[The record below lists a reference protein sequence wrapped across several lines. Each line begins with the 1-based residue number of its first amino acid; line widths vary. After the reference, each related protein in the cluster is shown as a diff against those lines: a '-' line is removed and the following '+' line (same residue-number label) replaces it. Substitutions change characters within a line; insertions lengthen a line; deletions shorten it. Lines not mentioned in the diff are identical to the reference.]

1 MPSRGFQLNWFR
13 LSLLLFGLGFT
24 YFFVHQS
31 FELWT
36 IHQEAVASKL
46 KLEQVKEVHQ
56 SLVDERIRLNSLD
69 YIEKIARDDL
79 GLVKPGEVPYL
90 SSNK

>member
-1 MPSRGFQLNWFR
+1 VPSRNFQLNWFR
-13 LSLLLFGLGFT
+13 LLLLIFGLGFT
-24 YFFVHQS
+24 YLFIHQS
-31 FELWT
+31 CELWA

-46 KLEQVKEVHQ
+46 KFEQVKTVHQ
-56 SLVDERIRLNSLD
+56 SLVEEKIRLNSLD

-90 SSNK
+90 SNNN

>member
-1 MPSRGFQLNWFR
+1 MPAKRFQLNWFR
-13 LSLLLFGLGFT
+13 LALLFFGLGFA

-31 FELWT
+31 FEIWA
-36 IHQEAVASKL
+36 IHQETVASKL
-46 KLEQVKEVHQ
+46 KLEQVQEIQQ
-56 SLVDERIRLNSLD
+56 SLADEKMRLHSLD

-90 SSNK
+90 SNNK

>member
-1 MPSRGFQLNWFR
+1 MSSKNFHLNWFR
-13 LSLLLFGLGFT
+13 FSLLIFGLGFT
-24 YFFVHQS
+24 YFFIHQS
-31 FELWT
+31 YELWV

-46 KLEQVKEVHQ
+46 KLEQITEIHQ
-56 SLVDERIRLNSLD
+56 SLVDEKLRLNSLD

-90 SSNK
+90 SNNK